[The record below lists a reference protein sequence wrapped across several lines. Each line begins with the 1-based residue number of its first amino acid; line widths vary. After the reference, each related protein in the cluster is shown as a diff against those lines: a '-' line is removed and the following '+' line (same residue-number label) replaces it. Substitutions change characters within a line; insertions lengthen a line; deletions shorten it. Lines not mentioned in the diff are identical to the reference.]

1 MVLSN
6 TIIMMNVK
14 AEILKNRDYL
24 IEKRRYF
31 HKYPE
36 LSWEE
41 FETAKTIRS
50 ELTAMGI
57 SYETV
62 GTSTVAVIP
71 GMKKKPVIG
80 LRCDIDAL
88 PITEVKNPEFKSTK
102 EGVMHACGHDSHIAM
117 LLTAAKILSEHRD
130 ELQCTVK
137 LIFQAAEEAAS
148 NKRAGAMEVLK
159 SGLIDDV
166 DTVCGMHIF
175 PMIPS
180 GKISVDAGPRY
191 TSMGFMRIK
200 IIGKAGHGA
209 MPQFSVDPIYTG
221 CKVVDALQSI
231 VSRETDPNDT
241 VVVSI
246 CSFHAG
252 SAANIIDG
260 SAELLG
266 TVRTF
271 SPKVRKELPEMME
284 RIVKNTCA
292 AYRADYEFE
301 MYADLP
307 ATITDARCAEIGREA
322 VVDLLGEDGVYHY
335 PGTPGGEDFSYIL
348 ERIPG
353 IYAFIGCRNEEK
365 DCIYPLHHD
374 HFDLD
379 EDAMVNGAG
388 FYLKYLLLAQEKT
401 WQREN

>member
-1 MVLSN
+1 
-6 TIIMMNVK
+6 MMNVMD
-14 AEILKNRDYL
+14 EVRKNQEYL

-31 HKYPE
+31 HRHPE
-36 LSWEE
+36 LSWQE
-41 FETAKTIRS
+41 FETAKAIRA
-50 ELTAMGI
+50 ELTAMGLT
-57 SYETV
+57 YETV

-71 GMKKKPVIG
+71 GAKTAPVIG

-88 PITEVKNPEFKSTK
+88 PITEARDLEFKSQ
-102 EGVMHACGHDSHIAM
+102 ENGLMHACGHDSHIAM
-117 LLTAAKILSEHRD
+117 LLTAAKILAEHRQ
-130 ELQCTVK
+130 ELECTVK
-137 LIFQAAEEAAS
+137 LIFQAAEEDAS
-148 NKRAGAMEVLK
+148 NKRAGAREVLD

-175 PMIPS
+175 PMVPT
-180 GKISVDAGPRY
+180 GKISVDPGARY

-209 MPQFSVDPIYTG
+209 MPQFSVDPIYVG

-252 SAANIIDG
+252 SAANIISG
-260 SAELLG
+260 SAELRG

-271 SPKVRKELPEMME
+271 SPDVRKALPEMME
-284 RIVKNTCA
+284 RIIKNTCA

-307 ATITDARCAEIGREA
+307 ATITDARCAGIGREA
-322 VVDLLGEDGVYHY
+322 VVDILGEEAIYSY
-335 PGTPGGEDFSYIL
+335 PGTPGGEDFAFIL
-348 ERIPG
+348 EKIPG

-365 DCIYPLHHD
+365 GCVYPLHHD

-379 EDAMVNGAG
+379 EDAMMNGVG
-388 FYLKYLLLAQEKT
+388 FYLGYLLHAQTKQ
-401 WQREN
+401 W

>member
-1 MVLSN
+1 
-6 TIIMMNVK
+6 MMNVMD
-14 AEILKNRDYL
+14 EVRKNQKYL

-31 HKYPE
+31 HRHPE
-36 LSWEE
+36 PSWQE
-41 FETAKTIRS
+41 FETAKVIRA
-50 ELTAMGI
+50 ELTAMGLA
-57 SYETV
+57 YETV

-71 GMKKKPVIG
+71 GAKATPVIG

-88 PITEVKNPEFKSTK
+88 PITEARDLEFKS
-102 EGVMHACGHDSHIAM
+102 EQDGMMHACGHDSHIAM
-117 LLTAAKILSEHRD
+117 LLTAAKILSQHKQD
-130 ELQCTVK
+130 LQCTVK

-148 NKRAGAMEVLK
+148 NKRAGAREVLD

-175 PMIPS
+175 PMIPA
-180 GKISVDAGPRY
+180 GKISVDAGARY

-209 MPQFSVDPIYTG
+209 MPQFSVDPIYVG

-231 VSRETDPNDT
+231 VSRETNPNDT

-271 SPKVRKELPEMME
+271 SPEVRKALPEMME

-307 ATITDARCAEIGREA
+307 ATITDARCAQIGKEA
-322 VVDLLGEDGVYHY
+322 VIDILGEDAVYSY
-335 PGTPGGEDFSYIL
+335 PGTPGGEDFSFIL
-348 ERIPG
+348 EKIPG

-379 EDAMVNGAG
+379 EDAMMNGVG
-388 FYLKYLLLAQEKT
+388 FYLGYLLHAQTKE
-401 WQREN
+401 W

>member
-1 MVLSN
+1 MVLSD
-6 TIIMMNVK
+6 MMNVK
-14 AEILKNRDYL
+14 EEVSKNYDYL
-24 IEKRRYF
+24 VEKRRYF
-31 HKYPE
+31 HRHPE
-36 LSWEE
+36 LSWQE
-41 FETAKTIRS
+41 FETAKVIRA
-50 ELTAMGI
+50 ELDGMGI

-62 GTSTVAVIP
+62 GTSTVATIP
-71 GMKKKPVIG
+71 GTKEKPVIG

-88 PITEVKNPEFKSTK
+88 PITEARDPEFKSEN

-117 LLTAAKILSEHRD
+117 LLTAAKILSGHRD

-137 LIFQAAEEAAS
+137 LIFQAAEEAATI
-148 NKRAGAMEVLK
+148 KRAGAMEVLQ

-175 PMIPS
+175 PMIPA
-180 GKISVDAGPRY
+180 GKVSVDAGARY

-200 IIGKAGHGA
+200 VIGKAGHGA
-209 MPQFSVDPIYTG
+209 MPQYSVDPIYVG

-231 VSRETDPNDT
+231 VSRETNPNDT

-271 SPKVRKELPEMME
+271 SPEVRKALPEMME
-284 RIVKNTCA
+284 RIVSNTCA

-322 VVDLLGEDGVYHY
+322 VVELLGEDAVYQY
-335 PGTPGGEDFSYIL
+335 PGTPGGEDFSYML
-348 ERIPG
+348 EKIPG
-353 IYAFIGCRNEEK
+353 IYAFVGCRNEEK
-365 DCIYPLHHD
+365 DCVYPLHHD

-379 EDAMVNGAG
+379 EDAMANGAG
-388 FYLKYLLLAQEKT
+388 FYVEYVLHAQEKE
-401 WQREN
+401 W

>member
-1 MVLSN
+1 MVLSD
-6 TIIMMNVK
+6 MMNVMD
-14 AEILKNRDYL
+14 EVRKNREYL

-31 HKYPE
+31 HRYPE
-36 LSWEE
+36 LSWQEYR
-41 FETAKTIRS
+41 TAEAIRA
-50 ELTAMGI
+50 ELKRMGI
-57 SYETV
+57 SYDTV
-62 GTSTVAVIP
+62 GTSTVAVIN
-71 GMKKKPVIG
+71 GKKKTPVIG

-88 PITEVKNPEFKSTK
+88 PVREAKNPEFKS
-102 EGVMHACGHDSHIAM
+102 EHDGVMHACGHDSHIAM
-117 LLTAAKILSEHRD
+117 LLTAAKILSEHKE

-137 LIFQAAEEAAS
+137 LIFQAAEESAT
-148 NKRAGAMEVLK
+148 NQRAGAMEVLN
-159 SGLIDDV
+159 SGLISDV
-166 DTVCGMHIF
+166 NTVCGMHIF

-180 GKISVDAGPRY
+180 GKVSVDPGPRY

-209 MPQFSVDPIYTG
+209 MPQYSVDPIYVG
-221 CKVVDALQSI
+221 SKVVDALQSI
-231 VSRETDPNDT
+231 VSRETDPNET

-252 SAANIIDG
+252 SAANIISD

-271 SPKVRKELPEMME
+271 SPEIRKQLPQMME
-284 RIVKNTCA
+284 RIIRNTCA

-307 ATITDARCAEIGREA
+307 ATITDDRCAEIGKKTVTE
-322 VVDLLGEDGVYHY
+322 LLGEDAVFHY

-348 ERIPG
+348 EKIPG

-365 DCIYPLHHD
+365 DCVYPLHHD

-379 EDAMVNGAG
+379 EDAMENGVA
-388 FYLKYLLLAQEKT
+388 FYVGYLLNAQKEM
-401 WQREN
+401 W

>member
-1 MVLSN
+1 
-6 TIIMMNVK
+6 MMNAMEEVR
-14 AEILKNRDYL
+14 KNRDYL

-31 HKYPE
+31 HRHPE
-36 LSWEE
+36 LSWQEY
-41 FETAKTIRS
+41 ETAAAIRA
-50 ELTAMGI
+50 ELDRLGVE
-57 SYETV
+57 YQTV
-62 GTSTVAVIP
+62 GTSTVGVIP
-71 GMKKKPVIG
+71 GQKEFPVIG

-88 PITEVKNPEFKSTK
+88 PIKEAKNPEFKSEN
-102 EGVMHACGHDSHIAM
+102 EGVMHACGHDSHMAM
-117 LLTAAKILSEHRD
+117 LLTATKILSEHRE

-137 LIFQAAEEAAS
+137 VIFQAAEEAATTA
-148 NKRAGAMEVLK
+148 KAGAMEVLK

-175 PMIPS
+175 PMIPA
-180 GKISVDAGPRY
+180 GKISVDPGPRY

-209 MPQFSVDPIYTG
+209 MPQYSVDPIYVG

-231 VSRETDPNDT
+231 VSRETNPNDT

-246 CSFHAG
+246 CSFHSG

-260 SAELLG
+260 SAEMLG

-271 SPKVRKELPEMME
+271 NPEIRKQLPEMME
-284 RIVKNTCA
+284 RIISNTCA

-307 ATITDARCAEIGREA
+307 ATITDDHCAEIGKAA
-322 VVDLLGEDGVYHY
+322 VIDILGEDALYHF

-348 ERIPG
+348 EKIPG

-365 DCIYPLHHD
+365 DCVYPLHHD

-379 EDAMVNGAG
+379 EDAMLNGAA
-388 FYLKYLLLAQEKT
+388 FYIDYLLHAQQES
-401 WQREN
+401 WGH

>member
-1 MVLSN
+1 
-6 TIIMMNVK
+6 MMNVMD
-14 AEILKNRDYL
+14 EVRKNQEYL

-31 HKYPE
+31 HRHPE
-36 LSWEE
+36 LSWQE
-41 FETAKTIRS
+41 FETAKAIRA
-50 ELTAMGI
+50 ELTAMGLA
-57 SYETV
+57 YETV

-71 GMKKKPVIG
+71 GAKAAPVIG

-88 PITEVKNPEFKSTK
+88 PITEARDLEFKSQ
-102 EGVMHACGHDSHIAM
+102 ENGLMHACGHDSHIAM
-117 LLTAAKILSEHRD
+117 LLTAAKILAEHRQ
-130 ELQCTVK
+130 ELECTVK
-137 LIFQAAEEAAS
+137 LIFQAAEEDAS
-148 NKRAGAMEVLK
+148 NKRAGAREVLD

-175 PMIPS
+175 PMIPA
-180 GKISVDAGPRY
+180 GKISVDPGARY

-209 MPQFSVDPIYTG
+209 MPQFSVDPIYVG

-252 SAANIIDG
+252 SAANIISG
-260 SAELLG
+260 SAELRG

-271 SPKVRKELPEMME
+271 SPDVRKALPEMME
-284 RIVKNTCA
+284 RIIKNTCA

-307 ATITDARCAEIGREA
+307 ATITDARCAGIGREA
-322 VVDLLGEDGVYHY
+322 VVDILGEEAIYSY
-335 PGTPGGEDFSYIL
+335 PGTPGGEDFAFIL
-348 ERIPG
+348 EKIPG

-365 DCIYPLHHD
+365 GCVYPLHHD

-379 EDAMVNGAG
+379 EDAMMNGVG
-388 FYLKYLLLAQEKT
+388 FYLGYLLHAQTKQ
-401 WQREN
+401 W

>member
-1 MVLSN
+1 MVLSDM
-6 TIIMMNVK
+6 INVVD
-14 AEILKNRDYL
+14 EVRKNQNYL

-31 HKYPE
+31 HRHPE
-36 LSWEE
+36 LSWQE
-41 FETAKTIRS
+41 FETAKVIRA
-50 ELTAMGI
+50 ELAAMGL

-71 GMKKKPVIG
+71 GAKKTPVIG

-88 PITEVKNPEFKSTK
+88 PITEAKDLEFKSER

-117 LLTAAKILSEHRD
+117 LLTAAKILSEHKE

-148 NKRAGAMEVLK
+148 NKRAGAREVLD

-175 PMIPS
+175 PMIPA
-180 GKISVDAGPRY
+180 GKISVDAGARY

-209 MPQFSVDPIYTG
+209 MPQFSVDPIYVG

-231 VSRETDPNDT
+231 VSRETNPNDT

-271 SPKVRKELPEMME
+271 SPEVRKALPEMME
-284 RIVKNTCA
+284 RIIKNTCA

-322 VVDLLGEDGVYHY
+322 VVDFLGEEAVYSY
-335 PGTPGGEDFSYIL
+335 PGTPGGEDFSFIL
-348 ERIPG
+348 EKIPG

-379 EDAMVNGAG
+379 EDAMMNGVG
-388 FYLKYLLLAQEKT
+388 FYLEYLLHAQTKE
-401 WQREN
+401 W

>member
-1 MVLSN
+1 
-6 TIIMMNVK
+6 MMNVMD
-14 AEILKNRDYL
+14 EVLKNREYL
-24 IEKRRYF
+24 VEKRRYF
-31 HKYPE
+31 HKHPE
-36 LSWEE
+36 LSWQE
-41 FETAKTIRS
+41 FETAKTIRQ
-50 ELTAMGI
+50 ELTCMGI
-57 SYETV
+57 SYDTV
-62 GTSTVAVIP
+62 GTSTVATIQGP
-71 GMKKKPVIG
+71 ENKPVIG

-88 PITEVKNPEFKSTK
+88 PIRESRDSSFRSEK

-130 ELQCTVK
+130 ELLCTVK

-148 NKRAGAMEVLK
+148 KERAGAMEVLS
-159 SGLIDDV
+159 SGLLDDV

-175 PMIPS
+175 PMIPV
-180 GKISVDAGPRY
+180 GKISVDPGARY
-191 TSMGFMRIK
+191 TSMGFMKIK
-200 IIGKAGHGA
+200 VIGKAGHGA
-209 MPQFSVDPIYTG
+209 MPQFSVDPIYVG

-231 VSRETDPNDT
+231 VSRETNPMDT
-241 VVVSI
+241 VVVSV
-246 CSFHAG
+246 CSFHSG
-252 SAANIIDG
+252 SAANIIDS
-260 SAELLG
+260 SATLLG

-271 SPKVRKELPEMME
+271 NPEIRKTLPEMME

-307 ATITDARCAEIGREA
+307 ATITDERCAAIGREA
-322 VVDLLGEDGVYHY
+322 VVDFLGEEAVYHY

-374 HFDLD
+374 QFDLD
-379 EDAMVNGAG
+379 EDAMVNGVG
-388 FYLKYLLLAQEKT
+388 FYLEYLLHAQKET
-401 WQREN
+401 W

>member
-1 MVLSN
+1 MDEVR
-6 TIIMMNVK
+6 
-14 AEILKNRDYL
+14 KNQKYL

-31 HKYPE
+31 HRHPE
-36 LSWEE
+36 PSWQE
-41 FETAKTIRS
+41 FGTAKVIRA
-50 ELTAMGI
+50 ELTAMGLA
-57 SYETV
+57 YETV

-71 GMKKKPVIG
+71 GAKATPVIG

-88 PITEVKNPEFKSTK
+88 PITEARDLEFKS
-102 EGVMHACGHDSHIAM
+102 EQDGMMHACGHDSHIAM
-117 LLTAAKILSEHRD
+117 LLTAAKILSQHKQD
-130 ELQCTVK
+130 LQCTVK

-148 NKRAGAMEVLK
+148 NKRAGAREVLD

-175 PMIPS
+175 PMIPA
-180 GKISVDAGPRY
+180 GKISVDAGARY

-209 MPQFSVDPIYTG
+209 MPQFSVDPIYVG

-231 VSRETDPNDT
+231 VSRETNPNDT

-271 SPKVRKELPEMME
+271 SPEVRKALPEMME

-307 ATITDARCAEIGREA
+307 ATITDARCAQIGKEA
-322 VVDLLGEDGVYHY
+322 VIDILGEDAVYSY
-335 PGTPGGEDFSYIL
+335 PGTPGGEDFSFIL
-348 ERIPG
+348 EKIPG

-379 EDAMVNGAG
+379 EDAMMNGVG
-388 FYLKYLLLAQEKT
+388 FYLGYLLHAQTKE
-401 WQREN
+401 W

>member
-1 MVLSN
+1 
-6 TIIMMNVK
+6 MMNVMD
-14 AEILKNRDYL
+14 EVRKNQEYL

-31 HKYPE
+31 HRHPE
-36 LSWEE
+36 LSWQE
-41 FETAKTIRS
+41 FETAKAIRA
-50 ELTAMGI
+50 ELTAMGLT
-57 SYETV
+57 YETV

-71 GMKKKPVIG
+71 GAKTAPVIG

-88 PITEVKNPEFKSTK
+88 PITEARDLEFKSQ
-102 EGVMHACGHDSHIAM
+102 ENGLMHACGHDSHIAM
-117 LLTAAKILSEHRD
+117 LLTAAKILAEHRQKL
-130 ELQCTVK
+130 ECTVK
-137 LIFQAAEEAAS
+137 LIFQAAEEDAS
-148 NKRAGAMEVLK
+148 NKRAGAREVLD

-175 PMIPS
+175 PMIPA
-180 GKISVDAGPRY
+180 GKISVDPGARY

-209 MPQFSVDPIYTG
+209 MPQFSVDPIYVG

-252 SAANIIDG
+252 SAANIISG
-260 SAELLG
+260 SAELRG

-271 SPKVRKELPEMME
+271 SPDVRKALPEMME
-284 RIVKNTCA
+284 RIIKNTCA

-307 ATITDARCAEIGREA
+307 ATITDARCAGIGREA
-322 VVDLLGEDGVYHY
+322 VVDILGEEAIYSY
-335 PGTPGGEDFSYIL
+335 PGTPGGEDFAFIL
-348 ERIPG
+348 EKIPG

-365 DCIYPLHHD
+365 GCVYPLHHD

-379 EDAMVNGAG
+379 EDAMMNGVG
-388 FYLKYLLLAQEKT
+388 FYLGYLLHAQTKQ
-401 WQREN
+401 W